1 MADDD
6 LLSQE
11 EKDALIKGVEQGD
24 IDTAS
29 ERTFTDEPQSYN
41 FGARDGRIFSSLSR
55 VDTINELLIETLTD
69 ALQRMF
75 RSEPSISV
83 QPIQT
88 LSQPDF
94 VDGLD
99 ALCCINVCQFDPLP
113 GRFLLVIEAELLS
126 LFVDR
131 YFGGKGL
138 ATAGSRAKQFTSIEQ
153 KLADQVSKVI
163 LNELE
168 TAWAD
173 VLQVSASIELSEHNP
188 DYLSIPI
195 TDEPAAHAVF
205 EIGFTESKGQ
215 CHLVFPYSMFRPIK
229 EKLVVAKSSLESF
242 SRTNWTPAIEA
253 SLKQTMVELTASLGE
268 STMTL
273 GELLALRPGDTIG
286 LKTPD
291 DVVLKVQG
299 IPLFAGKV
307 GASSGH
313 NAVKITDSELD

>member
-1 MADDD
+1 
-6 LLSQE
+6 
-11 EKDALIKGVEQGD
+11 
-24 IDTAS
+24 
-29 ERTFTDEPQSYN
+29 
-41 FGARDGRIFSSLSR
+41 
-55 VDTINELLIETLTD
+55 
-69 ALQRMF
+69 MF

-99 ALCCINVCQFDPLP
+99 ALCYINVCQFDPLP

-138 ATAGSRAKQFTSIEQ
+138 ATGGARAKQFTTIEQ

-173 VLQVSASIELSEHNP
+173 VLPVSASIELSEHNP

-253 SLKQTMVELTASLGE
+253 NLKQTMVDLTASLGE